1 MASDSGS
8 NFGEKEYKKPRDKLE
23 QIREW
28 LEPTAYEDPGS
39 DYKRHSASHLPGTG
53 EWLFRSDVYKNWHSS
68 GDDGL
73 LWIRGIPGSGK
84 SVFAANLIN
93 RLKKEGHPVLFFFF
107 RQIIDANHSAG
118 AALRDWLA
126 QICVLTPK
134 LQEKLMDYIEESQ
147 NLSTVSIAELWNLL
161 RDALSHLPKSYI
173 VVDALD
179 EMDQNQG
186 LEPFLQALSEL
197 GEWRPSKIKII
208 MTSRPIARIEK
219 CLRNAKILD
228 IRLEESAVDVD
239 IVTYVR
245 HRLKNSKIPKD
256 AQAKIEAAVPG
267 KANGLFLFAKLALDA
282 VLQPNANVD
291 AVIQQ
296 LAKDLNNIYTD
307 LLKDHSRRSGIPSS
321 TQLLILQSVTHA
333 TRPLR
338 LLEIADMVNFINNKE
353 HGEEKSD
360 LKAMKDLVRTA
371 CGPLLEILP
380 DETVSV
386 IHHSFTEFLN
396 GSTRQSDASSFPILE
411 SGHTHNRLALVCLSH
426 LQTCVG
432 DPENKPVFKSY
443 SKNKLHLLPPFTQ
456 YAARNWHV
464 HVKKAALAG
473 YDQTEAHTALDEY
486 LTGEKIPTWTKLSD
500 IETKNP
506 LYAAVQL
513 RLNDYIKYLLGKKDA
528 DTLDENPFR
537 SPLNHAAMKGYD
549 DIVEMF
555 LQAGVEADDREDYEQ
570 PPLMLA
576 TRNNQLKIVKLLTN
590 AGADPFIKV
599 RYMTFEG
606 GGRWTYS
613 ESHHESAFEYAA
625 RSSQIEAMVMFVPH
639 IKTSD
644 QANAALFQALSA
656 GIVPIVEALLE
667 HPMVDV
673 DSKTDGKTPLFIA
686 CLTRRADIIKLLIKA
701 KADPNII
708 SDSTPWLPNKKC
720 PQESRYLNPR
730 KDPVLSGLATAL
742 YTLARPAFCCHSCSG
757 RYKRSPEY
765 SEIEN
770 ITKCYEALL
779 AGGANV
785 NQKNENGN
793 TVLHKVEKASI
804 AGLLLAA
811 GADPNAANDEHQTP
825 LHLCNSAKVVDV
837 LIKDPKVQIE
847 KRDHLGRTPLLHG
860 LVRKDAEVV
869 IRLLELGADAT
880 AVDENGDGAFHHS
893 IHIVTNYWNKNP
905 HGKLL
910 NKRLHKFGA
919 SVRLQN
925 NQGRTALHTLV
936 DEYSGTPTEIFVD
949 ALDYLLSIGAD
960 TEARDNKGQTPLV
973 YFIKSAKQESGDDK
987 YRLNKLDKLLSA
999 GARIDT
1005 LDLRGR
1011 TVYHAC
1017 LRNISSWNDPS
1028 NAFDLSRSKIP
1039 FKKADSQKEYLQK
1052 TDAEGNTLLHE
1063 ACAIVR
1069 SENLIRKKWI
1079 DTPADMIRYLKEQ
1092 GINISQANN
1101 MGQTPL
1107 HMLCMFQTRIYKTG
1121 KPGGGMETGE
1131 QSALDYLLEQRVD
1144 VDHSDE
1150 NGITALH
1157 LASTC
1162 CELTTTHLLAAG
1174 AKVSKAT
1181 HEGLTPLHIAAR
1193 CRQPNILG
1201 MLLES
1206 LKTEVD
1212 PERFLTI
1219 LNSKDKSPSEAT
1231 ALYYACA
1238 SGHPVTVKLLLEAG
1252 ASVDTEHHNGSP
1264 WIACARFEEED
1275 ENWQQ
1280 FPTAEKQCADDDSI
1294 PKDVYGHPRMDISD
1308 EFTPDACGFLIN
1320 DRTRPKVFENSGF
1333 PMRLDEI
1340 LDILAQYG
1348 PSSIKYID
1356 EAISSA
1362 ASNNFDYTVECLVA
1376 KRKAVGIE
1384 NPFEPDAQVEL
1395 CLQRREAER
1404 VAIKKDRSSEM
1415 SSKDLETEFDL
1426 LMSLRQYEGIIKIL
1440 DPAIFSDQDMDE
1452 SKSSII
1458 HELITGGFVFILKN
1472 FLTASVLSKVDEW
1485 EKHKQENKESEAS
1498 LVTRNPVLLEA
1509 IKGPI
1514 PAMEIIKFLVEELG
1528 VDVNTRLMKYLSPKN
1543 NYRYE
1548 YVPTKSALHFI
1559 MTESHWWQY
1568 NLALPYLI
1576 QHGANTELRDRKGLS
1591 PLHAAVNKL
1600 ELNYISTRHAIR
1612 RLVHHGAN
1620 MNVSDRR
1627 GDDCLSESRCDMNI
1641 FNFFIESGA
1650 KISPSVLCSAIK
1662 DENYE
1667 LLNILLSSGADPNVR
1682 LSPDERANDD
1692 GSSSD
1697 YEGTYPLECAARGTW
1712 YSRDEVVIAKMVK
1725 LLLDHGADPCAKYP
1739 DTTIL
1744 HNLVGSSDYFETLI
1758 KNPSVNLEER
1768 NSNGETLL
1776 MLACRS
1782 YGSGA
1787 AVTVK
1792 LLLERGADFKAQSND
1807 GRSALHHAIELNNG
1821 RDADPGV
1828 LRLLVSKAPE
1838 MINATDKKNRT
1849 PLVYAINHKERWQGD
1864 NADEMVNILLSA
1876 GANPNLAF
1884 NTGETALHL
1893 LCSTD
1898 WFIGK
1903 TGIFSSEKRK
1913 FFEKMVAMGA
1923 DVNARDNSGETPLF
1937 KFFRKGDVRQIVPPD
1952 PTRGDYMAPDRYQDA
1967 MRATINELPV
1977 LTMFDKA
1984 KMDWK
1989 AINNAGET
1997 LMHIVASDPKLSW
2010 WPGRAVKRFKF
2021 LLDKGVDETVEDEQ
2035 NRTALDVAATQDAT
2049 DILDLF
2055 TRDSRVRK
2063 EEEVVLWFTRFRRY
2077 MGSLFNLI
2085 WILGVIKG

>member
-1 MASDSGS
+1 MAPDSGS
-8 NFGEKEYKKPRDKLE
+8 DFGDSKECKKSKDKLE

-93 RLKKEGHPVLFFFF
+93 RLKKEGHPVLYFFF
-107 RQIIDANHSAG
+107 RQIIDANHSAA

-126 QICVLTPK
+126 QICVLSPK
-134 LQEKLMDYIEESQ
+134 LQMKIMDYIGESQ

-245 HRLKNSKIPKD
+245 HRLKNSKISKD

-291 AVIQQ
+291 VVIQQ

-353 HGEEKSD
+353 HGEEKND

-396 GSTRQSDASSFPILE
+396 GSTRQSDASGFPILE
-411 SGHTHNRLALVCLSH
+411 SEHTHNRLALVCLSY

-432 DPENKPVFKSY
+432 DPENTPVFKSY

-464 HVKKAALAG
+464 HVKKSALAG
-473 YDQTEAHTALDEY
+473 YDQTEAHAVLDEY
-486 LTGEKIPTWTKLSD
+486 LSGEKIPTWTKLSD
-500 IETKNP
+500 IDTKNP

-528 DTLDENPFR
+528 DILDEDRFG
-537 SPLNHAAMKGYD
+537 SPLNHAAAEGYD
-549 DIVEMF
+549 DIVEML
-555 LQAGVEADDREDYEQ
+555 LQAGVEADNHSDYGQ
-570 PPLMLA
+570 STLMLA
-576 TRNNQLKIVKLLTN
+576 TRKNQLKVVKLLAN

-599 RYMTFEG
+599 HYMTSSG
-606 GGRWTYS
+606 GGRWIHT
-613 ESHHESAFEYAA
+613 ENHHESAFEYAA
-625 RSSQIEAMVMFVPH
+625 RSSQTEAMVMFVPH

-644 QANAALFQALSA
+644 QANTALSQAVSA

-667 HPMVDV
+667 HPLIDV

-701 KADPNII
+701 KAGPNII
-708 SDSTPWLPNKKC
+708 SDSTPWLPNKEC
-720 PQESRYLNPR
+720 SQESGRQNPR
-730 KDPVLSGLATAL
+730 KVPAPDGPATAL

-757 RYKRSPEY
+757 RHKRSPEY

-779 AGGANV
+779 AAGASV
-785 NQKNENGN
+785 NQKNGNGN
-793 TVLHKVEKASI
+793 TVLHKVDKASI
-804 AGLLLAA
+804 SSLLLAA
-811 GADPNAANDEHQTP
+811 GADPNASNDEQQTP
-825 LHLCNSAKVVDV
+825 LHLCTSTEVVDV
-837 LIKDPKVQIE
+837 LIKDPRVQIE
-847 KRDHLGRTPLLHG
+847 ERDHLGRTPLLHG

-869 IRLLELGADAT
+869 IRLLEFGADAT

-893 IHIVTNYWNKNP
+893 THIVTDYWNKNP
-905 HGKLL
+905 HVKLL
-910 NKRLHKFGA
+910 NKHLHKFGA
-919 SVRLQN
+919 SARLQN
-925 NQGRTALHTLV
+925 NQGRAVLHTLA
-936 DEYSGTPTEIFVD
+936 DEYSGIPTDMFVD

-960 TEARDNKGQTPLV
+960 IEARDNKGQTPLV
-973 YFIKSAKQESGDDK
+973 YFIKSAKRDSGGDEF
-987 YRLNKLDKLLSA
+987 RLKKLDRLLNA

-1005 LDLRGR
+1005 LDLEGR

-1017 LRNISSWNDPS
+1017 LRNISYWKDPS
-1028 NAFDLSRSKIP
+1028 NAFDLPRSKTL
-1039 FKKADSQKEYLQK
+1039 FKKASSNKKHLHQ
-1052 TDAEGNTLLHE
+1052 TDAGGNTLLHE

-1069 SENLIRKKWI
+1069 SENLVRKKWI
-1079 DTPADMIRYLKEQ
+1079 DTPTEMIWYLKEQ
-1092 GINISQANN
+1092 GISVSQANN

-1107 HMLCMFQTRIYKTG
+1107 HMLCMFKTRGYKTG
-1121 KPGGGMETGE
+1121 KPGRIETKD
-1131 QSALDYLLEQRVD
+1131 QSALDYLLEQQVD
-1144 VDHSDE
+1144 IDRSDK

-1206 LKTEVD
+1206 LKSEVD
-1212 PERFLTI
+1212 PAKFLTI
-1219 LNSKDKSPSEAT
+1219 LNSKDKSPNEAT

-1238 SGHPVTVKLLLEAG
+1238 SGHPATVKLLLEAG
-1252 ASVDTEHHNGSP
+1252 ASVDTVLPTGSP

-1280 FPTAEKQCADDDSI
+1280 PPTAEQQPIDDDSA
-1294 PKDVYGHPRMDISD
+1294 PEYGFRHPGMNIGD
-1308 EFTPDACGFLIN
+1308 EFTPDACGFLTN
-1320 DRTRPKVFENSGF
+1320 DKARPKVFENGF

-1340 LDILAQYG
+1340 LDMLAQYE

-1356 EAISSA
+1356 DAISSA

-1376 KRKAVGIE
+1376 KRKAIGIE
-1384 NPFEPDAQVEL
+1384 EPFKPDTQVEL

-1404 VAIKKDRSSEM
+1404 IAIEKDRSSEL
-1415 SSKDLETEFDL
+1415 SSEDLETEFDL
-1426 LMSLRQYEGIIKIL
+1426 LISLRQYEGIIKIL
-1440 DPAIFSDQDMDE
+1440 DPVIFSDQDMDE

-1458 HELITGGFVFILKN
+1458 HKLIAGGFVFILKN
-1472 FLTASVLSKVDEW
+1472 FLTVPVLSKVDEW
-1485 EKHKQENKESEAS
+1485 EKHKQETKKSETV
-1498 LVTRNPVLLEA
+1498 LVTRKPLLLEA
-1509 IKGPI
+1509 SKGPV
-1514 PAMEIIKFLVEELG
+1514 PRMEIIKFLVEELR
-1528 VDVNTRLMKYLSPKN
+1528 VDVNTRLMKYLRPRN
-1543 NYRYE
+1543 TYIYE
-1548 YVPTKSALHFI
+1548 YVPKKSALHFI

-1568 NLALPYLI
+1568 TLALPYLI
-1576 QHGANTELRDRKGLS
+1576 QHGANTELRDNNELT

-1612 RLVHHGAN
+1612 RLVAHGAN
-1620 MNVSDRR
+1620 MNVSDRQ

-1650 KISPSVLCSAIK
+1650 KIGPSVLCSAIE
-1662 DENYE
+1662 DGNYE
-1667 LLNILLSSGADPNVR
+1667 LLSTLLSSGADPNVR
-1682 LSPDERANDD
+1682 LSPDECTDN
-1692 GSSSD
+1692 
-1697 YEGTYPLECAARGTW
+1697 EGMYPLECAARAHW
-1712 YSRDEVVIAKMVK
+1712 SRKDEGITAKIIK
-1725 LLLDHGADPCAKYP
+1725 LLLDHGADPSAKYP

-1744 HNLVGSSDYFETLI
+1744 HNLVGSSDYIETLI
-1758 KNPSVNLEER
+1758 KHSSINLEER

-1776 MLACRS
+1776 MLASRREV
-1782 YGSGA
+1782 SGA
-1787 AVTVK
+1787 TELIK
-1792 LLLERGADFKAQSND
+1792 LLLERGADFKAQGND
-1807 GRSALHHAIELNNG
+1807 GRSALHHAIELRNG
-1821 RDADPGV
+1821 RDADPGL

-1838 MINATDKKNRT
+1838 MINVTDKKNRT
-1849 PLVYAINHKERWQGD
+1849 PLIYAINHKERWNGD
-1864 NADEMVNILLSA
+1864 NADEMINILLSA
-1876 GANPNLAF
+1876 GADPNLAF

-1898 WFIGK
+1898 WFIGM
-1903 TGIFSSEKRK
+1903 TGIFSSKKRK
-1913 FFEKMVAMGA
+1913 SFEKMVAMGA

-1937 KFFRKGDVRQIVPPD
+1937 KFFRKSDVRQVVPED
-1952 PTRGDYMAPDRYQDA
+1952 PTRGDYLAPDRYQDA

-1977 LTMFDKA
+1977 LKMFDKA

-1989 AINNAGET
+1989 AVSGAGET
-1997 LMHIVASDPKLSW
+1997 LLHIVASDPKLSE

-2021 LLDKGVDETVEDEQ
+2021 LLDKGVDVTVEDEQ

-2055 TRDSRVRK
+2055 TRDSRVDVRK
-2063 EEEVVLWFTRFRRY
+2063 EEVLTWFTIFKRY
-2077 MGSLFNLI
+2077 IGSLFNLS
-2085 WILGVIKG
+2085 WICVLGDA